1 MKDKWEE
8 NLSCA
13 IRCAKCGKD
22 LGSKDE
28 RVLSVYDHEVICM
41 HVRKNK
47 RHGTITRRSRKKSS
61 VNVWPSKSRPWWTPE
76 DTAFTTSIPTSA
88 DQQKKAIFGA
98 LQPYPPPIRFA
109 LRVSLV
115 SIQKW
120 PFSPI
125 SASICRISC
134 ATYHVY
140 VSAQSLDLLD
150 LAENCLFLNWKLKL
164 MPIFLDFHF
173 WMGISLGNHHTLN
186 DLTKNFFMVL

>member
-1 MKDKWEE
+1 MASGVRNAGRTLDLRMKGFF
-8 NLSCA
+8 LFMIMRSFAC
-13 IRCAKCGKD
+13 
-22 LGSKDE
+22 
-28 RVLSVYDHEVICM
+28 

-61 VNVWPSKSRPWWTPE
+61 VNVWPSNSWPWWTPE

-125 SASICRISC
+125 FSLRQRLRLDKLCRSAGFLVRRTTCTSPRNPL
-134 ATYHVY
+134 T
-140 VSAQSLDLLD
+140 SL
-150 LAENCLFLNWKLKL
+150 
-164 MPIFLDFHF
+164 
-173 WMGISLGNHHTLN
+173 TLR
-186 DLTKNFFMVL
+186 KIAYF